1 MSSVYSDIF
10 HREKKVGKPVRLFA
24 CGDYEN
30 DLTMLAAADVAVCP
44 TNALDCVK
52 AVADVCLC
60 HHTEGLIANLIE
72 LIEKGEI

>member
-1 MSSVYSDIF
+1 MLAAL
-10 HREKKVGKPVRLFA
+10 REYVEKNAGKPVRLFA

-60 HHTEGLIANLIE
+60 HHTEGLIANLVE